1 MIERLSGSSCPS
13 VNDEPEFQEL
23 KNKDEEQNHVDHVRY
38 SAAECRRVHVIQIT
52 DHARNCRFYQM
63 FT

>member
-13 VNDEPEFQEL
+13 DNDEPEFQEL

-38 SAAECRRVHVIQIT
+38 SAAAGCMLSRSQTMPGIVDFI
-52 DHARNCRFYQM
+52 
-63 FT
+63 